1 MTTFVGNRRSSYDEN
16 ESESSGGSVAASSTQ
31 DAESPPILILKT
43 FSKTRN
49 DDASHPLQEC
59 IDWARQR
66 GVQRGQSFPM
76 LIRVRLSLNAKKSYV
91 CREYIAHYIRDFLLD
106 QPTSASP
113 RHYDEV
119 IVADAPCKCYCDFE
133 VEFTDEWAR
142 KRKHA
147 SLAALLQHCGAATI
161 EELRRALDASAER
174 LSEQIAAHHHNRGQ
188 VAVAPFV
195 TVAHKASKWSL
206 HVVFVDSL
214 WAHSRHVGAFVS
226 RLVRESADPL
236 VPLYVDTQ
244 VYGRNHSMRMYR
256 SSKPAEPEREFLRQ
270 HETPATRV
278 DRHALLDSLI
288 TAFRVGDDDYVT
300 SVYLQAGAGG
310 RSWEELGLPTPLTDR
325 DCQQQQARSVIS
337 RPLSS
342 TQTRSVGVDESV
354 AAAIRECFQPYT
366 ISKVTAYGEYGYVT
380 ANIRELYCAIAG
392 REHTKTPHSYIVVD
406 LLKRRWRLA
415 CFSRECAVHRLWQRL
430 PESMTAVCEQYR
442 REWPLA
448 ECFESLELPGPGQPT
463 AYELRS
469 YAHRRMV
476 ALVAVHRL
484 RDVSQS
490 ADEHATARR
499 ALAFYP
505 ESNSGADW
513 DYLCVIGAEATLRVR
528 QHWLIAQHVLALLSL
543 RSLPMRAALLH
554 CEQLLA
560 DHKKM
565 ANSARAVYYD
575 VWDRCGAVDILC
587 AREPLLAEFANYLFD
602 LWQEMSVDD
611 GEDIVLREYCFGL
624 GEAVPDNGV
633 PAIESSAGSPLTRL
647 AYSVTITHDGALE
660 EAIEFTARR
669 LQTAIAGTMA
679 VTHGAALE
687 SRLDCHITLLSAN
700 SMSLLFPDIAVVN
713 NAPLPSL
720 AELRRVA
727 ECPTLSAVAQSGAL
741 QNSGQRFRTFTL
753 AGDSDARLVEL
764 EPSASLPSLR
774 PSMRQWRRFLEF
786 HERVQLRATSKG
798 EKVHKALRSP
808 WGRANRTGE
817 IYSMKAVVIE
827 ATYTIFFCI
836 DPFTWYVRS
845 IDAPGCLVCE
855 NGDVF
860 DDAEN

>member
-1 MTTFVGNRRSSYDEN
+1 MTTFVGKRRRTNEEN
-16 ESESSGGSVAASSTQ
+16 ESEINDESSGASSAQHT
-31 DAESPPILILKT
+31 ESPILILKK
-43 FSKTRN
+43 FSKIRS

-59 IDWARQR
+59 IDWARQHR
-66 GVQRGQSFPM
+66 MQHGRSFPM
-76 LIRVRLSLNAKKSYV
+76 LIHVRLSLNAKQTYV
-91 CREYIAHYIRDFLLD
+91 CREYIAHYIDYFLLD
-106 QPTSASP
+106 HPTSAAP

-147 SLAALLQHCGAATI
+147 SFAALLQHCGAATI
-161 EELRRALDASAER
+161 EELRGALDASAER
-174 LSEQIAAHHHNRGQ
+174 LREQIVVHHHDRGQ

-195 TVAHKASKWSL
+195 TVAHKASKWSM

-236 VPLYVDTQ
+236 VPHYVDTQ
-244 VYGRNHSMRMYR
+244 VYGRNHAMRMYR

-270 HETPATRV
+270 HETLATRI
-278 DRHALLDSLI
+278 DRQALLDSLI

-310 RSWEELGLPTPLTDR
+310 RSWEELGLPAPLIDR
-325 DCQQQQARSVIS
+325 DCQQQERSLIS

-342 TQTRSVGVDESV
+342 TTTKSVGVAESV

-366 ISKVTAYGEYGYVT
+366 ISKVTACGEYGYVT

-392 REHTKTPHSYIVVD
+392 REHTETPHNYIVVD
-406 LLKRRWRLA
+406 LLKRRWRHA
-415 CFSRECAVHRLWQRL
+415 CFSRECAERRLWHPL

-442 REWPLA
+442 REWPQA
-448 ECFESLELPGPGQPT
+448 ECFESLPELPGPGQPT

-484 RDVSQS
+484 RDVTQS
-490 ADEHATARR
+490 ADEHAAARR

-505 ESNSGADW
+505 ESRSGADW

-528 QHWLIAQHVLALLSL
+528 QHWLIAQHVLAVLSL

-560 DHKKM
+560 ENKKTV
-565 ANSARAVYYD
+565 NSARAVYYD
-575 VWDRCGAVDILC
+575 VWDRCGAVDILR
-587 AREPLLAEFANYLFD
+587 AREPLLAEVANYLFD
-602 LWQEMSVDD
+602 TWQEMNVDD

-633 PAIESSAGSPLTRL
+633 PAIESNAGSPLTRL
-647 AYSVTITHDGALE
+647 AYSVTIDGALE

-669 LQTAIAGTMA
+669 LQTAIAQREVPA
-679 VTHGAALE
+679 QHG
-687 SRLDCHITLLSAN
+687 LLLASKKKKWPVWK
-700 SMSLLFPDIAVVN
+700 FKFDIH
-713 NAPLPSL
+713 L
-720 AELRRVA
+720 
-727 ECPTLSAVAQSGAL
+727 
-741 QNSGQRFRTFTL
+741 
-753 AGDSDARLVEL
+753 
-764 EPSASLPSLR
+764 
-774 PSMRQWRRFLEF
+774 
-786 HERVQLRATSKG
+786 
-798 EKVHKALRSP
+798 
-808 WGRANRTGE
+808 
-817 IYSMKAVVIE
+817 
-827 ATYTIFFCI
+827 
-836 DPFTWYVRS
+836 
-845 IDAPGCLVCE
+845 
-855 NGDVF
+855 
-860 DDAEN
+860 